1 MIRCIISILFPSF
14 LELRGCNKIWLSF
27 NNILIWLSLWWYSR
41 VKCGIH
47 NGSLCI
53 SRWNVICVWYL
64 EYGVNGTSFI
74 YLIVFFFLPY
84 NSFLMDTIVH
94 VKRVGTSPSFK
105 GLRGSWIWSRFEWF
119 RCRGG
124 GVILSIVK
132 KKKKILMGIKFR
144 LKQALT
150 SLFFFIIYSAFG
162 PHYFANAKWSLG
174 PNFLYCTG
182 WASWSTFHTL
192 CWPQG
197 LGL

>member
-1 MIRCIISILFPSF
+1 M
-14 LELRGCNKIWLSF
+14 
-27 NNILIWLSLWWYSR
+27 
-41 VKCGIH
+41 
-47 NGSLCI
+47 
-53 SRWNVICVWYL
+53 
-64 EYGVNGTSFI
+64 
-74 YLIVFFFLPY
+74 PY
-84 NSFLMDTIVH
+84 NNFLMGTIVH
-94 VKRVGTSPSFK
+94 VKRVSTSPSFK
-105 GLRGSWIWSRFEWF
+105 GLSGSWIWSRFEWF

-132 KKKKILMGIKFR
+132 KKKILMVIKFR

-150 SLFFFIIYSAFG
+150 SSFFFIIYSAFG

-197 LGL
+197 RVCSPYFLSLHELNAGLMDQNGFNGQSPLHLKKRRLLGILKWKTHTCKWDHYQRRALENIQLTLTRCLKTHN